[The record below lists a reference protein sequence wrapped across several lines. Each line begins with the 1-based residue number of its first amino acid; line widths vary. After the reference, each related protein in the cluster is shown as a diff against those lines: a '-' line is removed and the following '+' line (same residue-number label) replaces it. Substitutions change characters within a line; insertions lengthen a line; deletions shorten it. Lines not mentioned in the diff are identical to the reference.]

1 MKLTCPVQW
10 LSEIQAVYNTCGN
23 CLVDL
28 VSQRCTHVQLVL
40 SMVCNVYTR
49 SVVQYQE
56 QTIGRVLANSAPYN
70 FHDQKNDVHFMLTFR
85 IPRKNKTIIYIHSD
99 CFLFVIMQPY
109 MQILGPRYLVH
120 VNQFWY
126 RTAI

>member
-1 MKLTCPVQW
+1 M
-10 LSEIQAVYNTCGN
+10 
-23 CLVDL
+23 
-28 VSQRCTHVQLVL
+28 QLVL

-85 IPRKNKTIIYIHSD
+85 IPRKNKTILYIHSD
-99 CFLFVIMQPY
+99 CFYVCDHAALYADIGS
-109 MQILGPRYLVH
+109 QIFS
-120 VNQFWY
+120 VNQLSY
-126 RTAI
+126 TMKLHVDTLLS